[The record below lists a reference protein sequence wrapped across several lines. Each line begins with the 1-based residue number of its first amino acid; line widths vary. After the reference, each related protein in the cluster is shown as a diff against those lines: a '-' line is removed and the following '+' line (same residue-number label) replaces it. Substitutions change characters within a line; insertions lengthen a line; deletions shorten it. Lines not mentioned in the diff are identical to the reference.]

1 MERIPSVLSV
11 QSMVARGFV
20 GNSAVVPG
28 LLACGIQ
35 PFPIHTVMLGAHGAV
50 RPRRGGTVP
59 DALFYGLLK
68 SLEDTPVDHVLSG
81 YLGSARQGKILSRWL
96 MERPDIPYLL
106 DPVLGDDPHGAYVV
120 PEVARVVREDLLP
133 LASVIT
139 PNPFEVFLLA
149 GIDGDK
155 PPVGVARG
163 RDSRKILEA
172 ARHLLDSVRKE
183 SLQKG
188 RAGLK
193 AIVVTGWRRENDRIY
208 TLILEQEKAWE
219 IGTALV
225 PWAAYGTGDLFA
237 AILVAGI
244 CHGYDVSR
252 SCMGASRAVAAALEQ
267 SQRYELDTVAP
278 IHLPKDLFEEE
289 KTETETFTPII

>member
-1 MERIPSVLSV
+1 MGLIPSVLSV

-20 GNSAVVPG
+20 GNSAVIPG

-59 DALFYGLLK
+59 DSLFFGLLK
-68 SLEDTPVDHVLSG
+68 SLKDTPVDHVLSG

-96 MERPDIPYLL
+96 IERPDIPYLL

-133 LASVIT
+133 LATVIT
-139 PNPFEVFLLA
+139 PNPFEVFWLA
-149 GIDGDK
+149 GVDGNK
-155 PPVGVARG
+155 PPIGVAGG

-172 ARHLLDSVRKE
+172 ARQLMNSVKKE
-183 SLQKG
+183 SLLKG
-188 RAGLK
+188 RSGLK
-193 AIVVTGWRRENDRIY
+193 AIVVTGWRRESERIY
-208 TLILEQEKAWE
+208 TLILDQESAWE

-237 AILVAGI
+237 AVLVAGI
-244 CHGYDVSR
+244 CHGYDLPR
-252 SCMGASRAVAAALEQ
+252 SCRGAARAVAAALRR
-267 SQRYELDTVAP
+267 SQRYGLDTVAP
-278 IHLPKDLFEEE
+278 IHLPDDFFEEE
-289 KTETETFTPII
+289 ATESEPFTLII